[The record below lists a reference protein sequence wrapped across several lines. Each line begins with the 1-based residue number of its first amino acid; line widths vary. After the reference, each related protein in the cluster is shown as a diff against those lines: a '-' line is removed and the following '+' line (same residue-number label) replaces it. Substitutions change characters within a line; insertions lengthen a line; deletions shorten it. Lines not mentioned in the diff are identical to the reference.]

1 MSVVY
6 PIQALVIGL
15 LLMELL
21 RHRARDLDLLDRPN
35 HRKLHAG
42 EVPLIGG
49 IGIFGAVVLS
59 TAAVPG
65 LGVEY
70 AFLFLP
76 ALLLMAI
83 GLADDARDLKATT
96 KLAGQIG
103 VAVLVLALNPGLL
116 LALDPAEAG
125 SLFWEILSWVLTVIV
140 LVGAM
145 NAFNMMDGIDGLA
158 GAVSSTALG
167 WIALAATASGQP
179 IITMMALQL
188 LMPVLAFLYFNA
200 RAPWRPRAVIFLG
213 DAGSLLLG
221 FCITVLGLQLAGPSK
236 SHWSA
241 LALAFL
247 IALPAMDTVSLIFR
261 RALAGR
267 SPLSADRE
275 HLHHLLQRA
284 GLSAGQVAGF
294 LTLVSVLLGVLGL
307 TLDFL
312 RVGSLALV
320 GVLLGLFLAH
330 TGLVIHLRRRIAAGT
345 TRDTALDD
353 AAAADTARGE
363 AAKWPPPANTSA
375 AKVKG

>member
-103 VAVLVLALNPGLL
+103 VAVLVLALNPRLL

-125 SLFWEILSWVLTVIV
+125 SVFWEIVSWVLTVTV

-167 WIALAATASGQP
+167 WLALAAAAADQP

-200 RAPWRPRAVIFLG
+200 RAPWRRRAVIFLG

-236 SHWSA
+236 SNWSA
-241 LALAFL
+241 LALVFL

-294 LTLVSVLLGVLGL
+294 LTLVSVLVGVLGL

-320 GVLLGLFLAH
+320 GVLVGLFLLH
-330 TGLVIHLRRRIAAGT
+330 TGFVIYLRRRIVAGRS
-345 TRDTALDD
+345 RDTALED
-353 AAAADTARGE
+353 AAAAESTRAEAEKWAGAAETRTAK
-363 AAKWPPPANTSA
+363 AK
-375 AKVKG
+375 G

>member
-21 RHRARDLDLLDRPN
+21 RHRARELDLLDRPN

-59 TAAVPG
+59 AAAVPA
-65 LGVEY
+65 LSAEY
-70 AFLFLP
+70 AFLLLP
-76 ALLLMAI
+76 ALFLMLI
-83 GLADDARDLKATT
+83 GLADDARDLKPTL
-96 KLAGQIG
+96 KLAGQVL
-103 VAVLVLALNPGLL
+103 VAVLVLGLNPRLL
-116 LALDPAEAG
+116 LALDVGDTG
-125 SLFWEILSWVLTVIV
+125 STLWEILSWILTIIV

-167 WIALAATASGQP
+167 WIALAAAAAGQH
-179 IITMMALQL
+179 IVAMMALQL

-200 RAPWRPRAVIFLG
+200 RAPWRRRAAVFLG

-221 FCITVLGLQLAGPSK
+221 FGITVLGLQLAGPSK
-236 SHWSA
+236 SGWSA
-241 LALAFL
+241 LALAFI
-247 IALPAMDTVSLIFR
+247 IALPAIDTVSLIFR
-261 RALAGR
+261 RLIAGR

-294 LTLVSVLLGVLGL
+294 LTLVSVIVGLLGL

-312 RVGSLALV
+312 HAGSFALI
-320 GVLLGLFLAH
+320 GVLIGLFIAH
-330 TGLVIHLRRRIAAGT
+330 GGLVVFLQRRIAAGT
-345 TRDTALDD
+345 VRDTAIEDG
-353 AAAADTARGE
+353 AADADALQG
-363 AAKWPPPANTSA
+363 AAKWARQPNT
-375 AKVKG
+375 AKG

>member
-15 LLMELL
+15 ILMELL

-49 IGIFGAVVLS
+49 IGIFGAAVLS
-59 TAAVPG
+59 TAAVPV
-65 LGVEY
+65 LSAEY

-76 ALLLMAI
+76 ALLLMLI
-83 GLADDARDLKATT
+83 GLADDARDLKPTL
-96 KLAGQIG
+96 KLAGQAL
-103 VAVLVLALNPGLL
+103 VAVLVLALNPRLL
-116 LALDPAEAG
+116 LTLDPGDGG
-125 SLFWEILSWVLTVIV
+125 SLYWEILSWALTIIV

-167 WIALAATASGQP
+167 WIALAAAAAGHHLV
-179 IITMMALQL
+179 TMMALQL

-200 RAPWRPRAVIFLG
+200 RAPWRRRAAIFLG

-221 FCITVLGLQLAGPSK
+221 FCITVLALQMAGPSK
-236 SHWSA
+236 SGWSA

-247 IALPAMDTVSLIFR
+247 IALPAIDTVSLIVR
-261 RALAGR
+261 RLIAGR

-284 GLSAGQVAGF
+284 GLTAGQVAGF
-294 LTLVSVLLGVLGL
+294 LTLASVVVGILGL

-312 RVGSLALV
+312 RVGSVA
-320 GVLLGLFLAH
+320 LLGALIGLCLVH
-330 TGLVIHLRRRIAAGT
+330 TGLILHLRRRIAAGAG
-345 TRDTALDD
+345 RDTALED
-353 AAAADTARGE
+353 AAEGAPQS
-363 AAKWPPPANTSA
+363 AAKWPREANTET
-375 AKVKG
+375 AKV

>member
-6 PIQALVIGL
+6 PIQALLIAL

-21 RHRARDLDLLDRPN
+21 RHRARELDLLDRPN

-65 LGVEY
+65 LNAEY
-70 AFLFLP
+70 AFLFPP
-76 ALLLMAI
+76 ALLLMLI
-83 GLADDARDLKATT
+83 GLADDARDLKPTM
-96 KLAGQIG
+96 KLAGQIA
-103 VAVLVLALNPGLL
+103 VAVMVLLLEPRLL
-116 LALDPAEAG
+116 LALAPEGATSA
-125 SLFWEILSWVLTVIV
+125 FWEILSCLLTVIV

-167 WIALAATASGQP
+167 WIALAAAVSGHHA
-179 IITMMALQL
+179 ITMMALQL

-200 RAPWRPRAVIFLG
+200 RAPWRRRAAIFLG

-236 SHWSA
+236 SSWSA

-247 IALPAMDTVSLIFR
+247 IALPAMDTVSLIVR
-261 RALAGR
+261 RAIAGR

-284 GLSAGQVAGF
+284 GLSPGQVAGV
-294 LTLVSVLLGVLGL
+294 LTLASVLVGVLGL
-307 TLDFL
+307 ALDLL
-312 RVGSLALV
+312 RVGTIALF
-320 GVLLGLFLAH
+320 GVLLGLLLAH
-330 TGLVIHLRRRIAAGT
+330 TACVILLQRRIAAGAA
-345 TRDTALDD
+345 RDTALDD
-353 AAAADTARGE
+353 AAAAERERRPAEKWARS
-363 AAKWPPPANTSA
+363 ANTGT
-375 AKVKG
+375 AKG